1 MRYVKSS
8 FVKFSREYLNHSLPS
23 PFILLKKSYHL
34 NFCQLITISLNTT
47 LVTLHSFFCKMFQW
61 SLHDVMELLLGASE
75 FRKDVPKL
83 TRGQSDLHLNFQV
96 CEAPPYKQCYV
107 GAFRL
112 PRASFRAITKQ
123 RGGSPQSPSK
133 MKITFG
139 PLAKQSGNIH
149 QACTAPLPKQY
160 YRLLIKLTKAPFPFC
175 SGSCYEQIWQ
185 HEVLFICP
193 GCISS
198 L

>member
-75 FRKDVPKL
+75 FRKDVPRL

-96 CEAPPYKQCYV
+96 CEEPYKHCYV

-112 PRASFRAITKQ
+112 PRASFWAITKQ
-123 RGGSPQSPSK
+123 RGGSPAISFQDEDHFWSL
-133 MKITFG
+133 G
-139 PLAKQSGNIH
+139 
-149 QACTAPLPKQY
+149 QASWQ
-160 YRLLIKLTKAPFPFC
+160 
-175 SGSCYEQIWQ
+175 YEQTWQ